1 MNMNYFD
8 VTIIGTGPAGATAAF
23 KLAEKGISVAL
34 IEKETLPRYKTCGG
48 GLVFRG
54 KKMLPFNIDQ
64 AIDSEFKTIDI
75 YFSGQN
81 LHLQS
86 TRDFPIVSMVMRD
99 KFDSLIVEEARKKGV
114 TLFENNK
121 LVDLKIEE
129 NISIVTSQTEIKTKF
144 VIAADG
150 ALSSTAKLAG
160 WKEDTRYLIPALEYE
175 VELKPEVFERLKHEA
190 RFDIDFIPQGYAWSY
205 PKKNHLSLG
214 VGSFLRTRMNLKK
227 YYSDYVEF
235 LGITKEDIV
244 HESAHGFQIPVSRR
258 KDDFVKNNVFLIGDA
273 AGFADPITAEGI
285 SNSIY
290 SGILAAEAIAEA
302 ELDSKLAEKKYIDKI
317 HEKLIP
323 ELKTAEFLAKI
334 FYKKVKIRNFMI
346 KQSGNK
352 FCEYMTDIFVGERY
366 YPKDLKKTVRKKI
379 KEIIFK

>member
-121 LVDLKIEE
+121 LVDLKFGE
-129 NISIVTSQTEIKTKF
+129 NISVHTSQTEIKTKF

-150 ALSSTAKLAG
+150 ALSLTAKLAG

-175 VELKPEVFERLKHEA
+175 VELKPEVFERLRHEA
-190 RFDIDFIPQGYAWSY
+190 RFDIDFIPQGYAWSF

-214 VGSFLRTRMNLKK
+214 VASSLRTKLNLKK

-235 LGITKEDIV
+235 LGITKEHIV
-244 HESAHGFQIPVSRR
+244 QEAAHGFQIPVSRR

-302 ELDSKLAEKKYIDKI
+302 ELDSKLAEKIYIDKI

-352 FCEYMTDIFVGERY
+352 FCEYMTDIFVGDRY